1 MRSIFTLTL
10 VLGLACLAIVG
21 CTQAA
26 PPLTPTQSIAAPT
39 KAAPT
44 AQPTT
49 KAAEPTKASDATGA
63 SAKKVNYPA
72 EGKAVSII
80 VPFPAGSANDTCARV
95 LIPVLERELRVP
107 VQVVNKPGA
116 STQTGMTELV
126 TQPTDGY
133 TLGLISLP
141 GAMLAYLDSERK
153 AIYGRK
159 DFVPLAFQSWDPDAI
174 GVAADSPYKTM
185 KDLIDAAKAK
195 PGEIKVGTSGVMSID
210 HMVIL
215 MLEKAAGVKFAMVHF
230 EGGPQQITALLGGH
244 IDASVTTSSAFLAHT
259 KSGNVRLLGIA
270 DKEQSKFFPNVAT
283 FESQGYKVYYGA
295 TRGLVVKTGTPND
308 VVDILAGVA
317 KKATD
322 DKDVLSKMDDLALSI
337 RYMDQ
342 KQAAAYWDELEA
354 ETKPLIELAK

>member
-195 PGEIKVGTSGVMSID
+195 PGEINGRNQWCHEHRSHGDTDAGEGSRGQVCHGALRRVAHSRLPPCWEVTSMP
-210 HMVIL
+210 
-215 MLEKAAGVKFAMVHF
+215 A
-230 EGGPQQITALLGGH
+230 
-244 IDASVTTSSAFLAHT
+244 
-259 KSGNVRLLGIA
+259 
-270 DKEQSKFFPNVAT
+270 
-283 FESQGYKVYYGA
+283 
-295 TRGLVVKTGTPND
+295 
-308 VVDILAGVA
+308 
-317 KKATD
+317 
-322 DKDVLSKMDDLALSI
+322 
-337 RYMDQ
+337 
-342 KQAAAYWDELEA
+342 
-354 ETKPLIELAK
+354 